1 MHKMM
6 LDLSCTNVG
15 LSNVTNKLLALQ
27 NSQFIENRVQDD
39 DECMIDSNANK
50 VMEID
55 RGPTEVN
62 NLLFYC

>member
-1 MHKMM
+1 M

-27 NSQFIENRVQDD
+27 NSQFIENRVHDD
-39 DECMIDSNANK
+39 DECTLDNNANK

-62 NLLFYC
+62 NLLSNC